1 MSERTHHP
9 VSPSRL
15 ARVEQCPGSVQMEDG
30 LPDVAGEAAERGRLL
45 HERVVSGDVAGLEPA
60 EVEAVETCRAMV
72 ADAVAGGWQVEH
84 EVRLSLSG
92 SGGAVLSYG
101 YADALAT
108 SADGAAARVYDWK
121 FGRGA
126 VDAPTANL
134 QTGCY
139 AIMALQRAP
148 AVLRVDCWIVQ
159 PFVGPPV
166 CAGFTRAEA
175 RQLVPRLLSI
185 FAAATAPAM
194 TLRAGSECTY
204 CRARALC
211 PALAR
216 AGDALVKAPAADLQD
231 PARLSAL
238 LDAWHA
244 AKTRGYEVERLA
256 RAAALA
262 NGGALGDWRLK
273 DGAKR
278 RTIPDAQKA
287 FEAVQDVLPVAAM
300 LALVDVPPGQ
310 FEIAFAAAW
319 KLQEPAGE
327 KRTLVA
333 GKREFERR
341 LKGLIQVTQNAPT
354 LVRKSE

>member
-9 VSPSRL
+9 ISPSRL
-15 ARVEQCPGSVQMEDG
+15 ARREQCPGSLQMEEP
-30 LPDVAGEAAERGRLL
+30 LPAVETAEGERGRLL
-45 HERVVSGDVAGLEPA
+45 HERVVSGDLAGLEPV
-60 EVEAVETCRAMV
+60 EVEAVEECRAMV
-72 ADAVAGGWQVEH
+72 ADAKAAGWQVEH
-84 EVRLSLSG
+84 EVKLTLTG
-92 SGGAVLSYG
+92 ADGAVLSYG

-108 SADGAAARVYDWK
+108 SADGTAARVYDWK
-121 FGRGA
+121 FGRGE
-126 VDAPTANL
+126 VAPAAANL
-134 QTGCY
+134 QTGAY

-148 AVLRVDCWIVQ
+148 AVQRVDVYVVQ
-159 PFVGPPV
+159 PFVGPPQ

-175 RQLVPRLLSI
+175 RQVVPRLLGI
-185 FAAATAPAM
+185 FAAATAPGM
-194 TLRAGSECTY
+194 MLRAGAECTY

-216 AGDALVKAPAADLQD
+216 QSDALVKAPAADLAD
-231 PARLSAL
+231 PVRLSAL

-256 RAAALA
+256 RAYALA
-262 NGGALGDWRLK
+262 NGGNVGSYALK

-278 RTIPDAQKA
+278 RTIQDAQKA
-287 FEAVQDVLPVAAM
+287 FEAVQDVLPVSAM

-310 FEIAFAAAW
+310 FESAFAAAW
-319 KLQEPAGE
+319 KAQEPAGE

-333 GKREFERR
+333 GKKEFERR
-341 LKGLIQVTQNAPT
+341 LKDLIQTTQNAPS